1 MLHWKIGVCANTF
14 YSRYR
19 VIYIKK
25 KKKEREKKV
34 DRKINILM
42 DIKEL
47 V

>member
-19 VIYIKK
+19 AIYK

-42 DIKEL
+42 DIK
-47 V
+47 

>member
-19 VIYIKK
+19 VIYKK
-25 KKKEREKKV
+25 KKKERKKKV